1 MPRWCCMSIKDDRNR
16 LRHMRDAAQKIIA
29 FTADRDRA
37 SLERNELLQLS
48 LVRLIEI
55 IGEAAARISPE
66 IKQRHPEVPWAA
78 IVGMRNRLI
87 HAYFDIDLDV
97 VWNTATVAIPQLLE
111 QIKTILA
118 ENNLE

>member
-1 MPRWCCMSIKDDRNR
+1 MSIKDDRNR

-66 IKQRHPEVPWAA
+66 IRQRHPEVPWAA